1 MMPSIQKPIIIVGTG
16 RCGSTLL
23 HRLLALHRDVAWTS
37 TFNEVFPTQTWL
49 SVFSRLYR
57 VKWLGHRIRH
67 LPCFPKPFEA
77 YRFWERFLPGFSR
90 RDRPLTADDVPDD
103 GIEQIRSV
111 VAHLLRSPRR
121 RFLAKVT
128 GWSRIA
134 YFHRI
139 FPDARFVI
147 IHREPRA
154 VISSWIQ
161 AGWLDVTSALDS
173 DSWQWGPVPAHYR
186 QAWQDLG
193 GGPILSAAVKIQL
206 DRDDIRRNMRLFP
219 DSCYKLDY
227 DDLIANPIEQ
237 LRSLVQFCELPWLSR
252 FEYSI
257 RAVEFRDTRNKWRK
271 HFTEEQG
278 ELILEFFRR
287 IKAREPDA
295 AMCAALMRGHTT
307 VRQIMVPS

>member
-1 MMPSIQKPIIIVGTG
+1 
-16 RCGSTLL
+16 
-23 HRLLALHRDVAWTS
+23 
-37 TFNEVFPTQTWL
+37 
-49 SVFSRLYR
+49 
-57 VKWLGHRIRH
+57 
-67 LPCFPKPFEA
+67 
-77 YRFWERFLPGFSR
+77 
-90 RDRPLTADDVPDD
+90 
-103 GIEQIRSV
+103 
-111 VAHLLRSPRR
+111 LLRSHQR

-173 DSWQWGPVPAHYR
+173 DAWQWGPVPAHYR
-186 QAWQDLG
+186 QAWEDLG

-206 DRDDIRRNMRLFP
+206 DRDDIRSNMRLFP
-219 DSCYKLDY
+219 DCCYKLDY

-237 LRSLVQFCELPWLSR
+237 IQSLVQFCELPWLAQ
-252 FEYSI
+252 FERSI

-271 HFTEEQG
+271 HFTEQQG

-287 IKAREPDA
+287 IGSSQPGAAFHADYCNGARHVMLRVTTATIPRAPLTLDA
-295 AMCAALMRGHTT
+295 L
-307 VRQIMVPS
+307 